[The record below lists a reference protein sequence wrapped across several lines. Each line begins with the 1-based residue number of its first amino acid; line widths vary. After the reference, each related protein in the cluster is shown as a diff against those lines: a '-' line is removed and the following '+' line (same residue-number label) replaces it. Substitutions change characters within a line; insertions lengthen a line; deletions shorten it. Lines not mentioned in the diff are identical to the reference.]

1 MIFRKFLIAS
11 ALSAAALLPLAP
23 ASAQTALSVGA
34 TVTDPQGGEVGT
46 ITSIEGDV
54 VVVRTDRHEAR
65 LAAASFATA
74 EDRVLISLTR
84 DQLNS
89 QMDQLA
95 AQAAQAFRVGATVH
109 DRDGAVVGPV
119 EALDA
124 ESVTIRMGETQFR
137 LPRSGVA
144 PGANGLVIG
153 STRAEGEAWLEAP
166 SSNASN

>member
-1 MIFRKFLIAS
+1 MILRQFLIAS
-11 ALSAAALLPLAP
+11 ALSAAVLLPLAP
-23 ASAQTALSVGA
+23 AGAQTGLRVGA

-46 ITSIEGDV
+46 ITAIEGDV

-74 EDRVLISLTR
+74 EDQVLISLTR

-95 AQAAQAFRVGATVH
+95 AQAAEAFRVGAIVH
-109 DRDGAVVGPV
+109 DRDGAVIGPV

-124 ESVTIRMGETQFR
+124 ESVTIRFGERQFR
-137 LPRSGVA
+137 LPRAGVA

-153 STRAEGEAWLEAP
+153 ATRAEVEGWLAAP
-166 SSNASN
+166 SATASN